1 MKMRRWFCLL
11 LLLCTTAAGRAQT
24 PAAGWQ
30 PLREYE
36 GQYEYQR
43 GTTLQLAASPRDAR
57 LYALIGE
64 GRYPLRPLPRP
75 DAFVDGGHDTVRFER
90 DAAGRVASYTV
101 GGQRYRRLGAASFPA
116 AMWYPRPQVAGQ
128 PFTYHYTRP
137 PKQADGLPVGSLK
150 GTGLEAAR
158 LDTMV
163 RRIADGTYPDVHSV
177 LILHRGRLVFEEYFY
192 EYDRETLHPLRSA
205 TKSLIS
211 ALTGQAIAQGLLPGP
226 AAPVLP
232 YFPEY
237 QLKNDSPQKQAI
249 TVADLLSNQSG
260 LDCDITE
267 DRSPGNETVMGNSA
281 DWVRFTLDLPLR
293 EAPGRVGRYCS
304 GNPITLGRLIEKQA
318 RQPLADYARQHLFGP
333 LGITRFDWRFRPD
346 SSSAETFCQASLRPR
361 DMAKFGQLYLSHG
374 RWRGRPV
381 LPAAWVDSSLTKH
394 SVVQGVSYGYL
405 WWLKHLNVGG
415 TRYDGVFA
423 QGNGGQRITVWPA
436 QELVVVITGGNY
448 NRQSPSDALIARYVL
463 AGFAAKK

>member
-1 MKMRRWFCLL
+1 MKTARWLCLL
-11 LLLCTTAAGRAQT
+11 LLFLTALPGRAQT

-36 GQYEYQR
+36 GEYEYQR
-43 GTTLQLAASPRDAR
+43 GTTLRLAASPREAR
-57 LYALIGE
+57 LYALIGD
-64 GRYPLRPLPRP
+64 GRYPLQPLARP
-75 DAFVDGGHDTVRFER
+75 DAFVDSGHDTVRFER
-90 DAAGRVASYTV
+90 DAAGRVAGYTV
-101 GGQRYRRLGAASFPA
+101 GGRRYRRLRAASFPM
-116 AMWYPRPQVAGQ
+116 AMWYPRPLAPGQ
-128 PFTYHYTRP
+128 PFAYRYARP
-137 PKQADGLPVGSLK
+137 PKQADGLPVGSLR
-150 GTGLEAAR
+150 GTGLDAAR
-158 LDTMV
+158 LDTLV
-163 RRIADGTYPDVHSV
+163 RRIVDGSYPDVHSV

-211 ALTGQAIAQGLLPGP
+211 ALTGQAIAQGLLPGVG
-226 AAPVLP
+226 APVAP

-237 QLKNDSPQKQAI
+237 QLAHNSPPKQAI

-267 DRSPGNETVMGNSA
+267 NSSPGNETVMGASR
-281 DWVRFTLDLPLR
+281 DWVRFTLDLPMR

-304 GNPITLGRLIEKQA
+304 GNPITLGRLVEKQA

-333 LGITRFDWRFRPD
+333 LGISRFDWRFQPD

-361 DMAKFGQLYLSHG
+361 DMAKFGQLYLDHG

-381 LPAAWVDSSLTKH
+381 LPAAWVDSSLARH
-394 SVVQGVSYGYL
+394 SVVQGVNYGYL
-405 WWLKHLNVGG
+405 WWLKYLDADG
-415 TRYDGVFA
+415 TRYHGAAA

-436 QELVVVITGGNY
+436 QQLVVVVTGGNY

-463 AGFAAKK
+463 AAFSKAK